1 MTKDEIQKAWDD
13 LNAKY
18 LDALYKLQHAYKLL
32 EQKPKVVEKKSE
44 SSLRDIAKILAGSE
58 LNKEDL
64 SEEEIFELLQKDS
77 EEEVK
82 RKIGFWA
89 MPLPSS
95 DELGSNQVW
104 DDPNSDVDDK
114 MHTVYIGKK

>member
-44 SSLRDIAKILAGSE
+44 SSLRDIARILASSE

-64 SEEEIFELLQKDS
+64 SEQEIFNLLQTES
-77 EEEVK
+77 EDEVK

-89 MPLPSS
+89 MPLPTQ
-95 DELGSNQVW
+95 EEREANEIWV
-104 DDPNSDVDDK
+104 DPNSDIDTRVK
-114 MHTVYIGKK
+114 KVYR